1 VPGFRGRN
9 ITQPMARTSFGK
21 QTQKLLRFLLWAG
34 LLGLRSIL
42 RWMPWNVG
50 LSLAGG
56 LGAAAYF
63 LLVKERRKALL
74 HLQLALGGERS
85 SEDRRRIALESFRN
99 LGRTLFEVL
108 NLNRLTRDKIDRLVR
123 FEGERALKAA
133 AAGGRGVL
141 FVTAHIGNWELMGR
155 VVAMHYPLAVV
166 AAPIYDRRVEKIMI
180 GLRAAQGIETLV
192 RDSPGSLK
200 RLIAMLRRGG
210 VVGLLIDQDTKT
222 DGVFV
227 PFFHQEAFTPTGPA
241 SLAFRTGAS
250 VVVGFI
256 IREGRNRHRI
266 IVHGPLDISSTGQIE
281 RDVRDQTARFTKM
294 IEEQVRK
301 TPEQWIWMHR
311 RWKKAAERP
320 AGSRPED

>member
-1 VPGFRGRN
+1 
-9 ITQPMARTSFGK
+9 MARTPLGK
-21 QTQKLLRFLLWAG
+21 QTQKLLRFFLWAG
-34 LLGLRSIL
+34 LIGLRSIL
-42 RWMPWNVG
+42 RWIPWNIG

-63 LLVKERRKALL
+63 LLVKERRKALH
-74 HLQLALGGERS
+74 HLQAALGGERS
-85 SEDRRRIALESFRN
+85 LEDRQRIALESFRN
-99 LGRTLFEVL
+99 LGRTFFEVL
-108 NLNRLTRDKIDRLVR
+108 NLDRLTRHDINRLVR
-123 FEGERALKAA
+123 FEGEGALKAA

-155 VVAMHYPLAVV
+155 VVSMHHPLAVV

-180 GLRAAQGIETLV
+180 GLRAAHGIETLV

-227 PFFHQEAFTPTGPA
+227 PFFHQQAFTPTGPA

-256 IREGRNRHRI
+256 VREGRERHRI
-266 IVHGPLDISSTGQIE
+266 IIHGPLDISSTGQTE
-281 RDVRDQTARFTKM
+281 RDVREQTARFTKM

-311 RWKKAAERP
+311 RWKKGTERS
-320 AGSRPED
+320 AGSRTEE

>member
-1 VPGFRGRN
+1 
-9 ITQPMARTSFGK
+9 MARTPFGK
-21 QTQKLLRFLLWAG
+21 QTQRLLRLFLWAG
-34 LLGLRSIL
+34 LIGFRSIL
-42 RWMPWNVG
+42 RWIPWNTG

-56 LGAAAYF
+56 MGAAAYF
-63 LLVKERRKALL
+63 LLVKERRKALH

-85 SEDRRRIALESFRN
+85 SEDRQRIALESFRN
-99 LGRTLFEVL
+99 LGRTFFEVL
-108 NLNRLTRDKIDRLVR
+108 NLDRLTRDDIDRLVKI
-123 FEGERALKAA
+123 EGEEALKTA

-155 VVAMHYPLAVV
+155 VVSMHYPLAVM

-180 GLRAAQGIETLV
+180 GIRAAHGIETLV
-192 RDSPGSLK
+192 RDSPGALK

-241 SLAFRTGAS
+241 SLAIRTGAS

-256 IREGRNRHRI
+256 IREGRERHRI
-266 IVHGPLDISSTGQIE
+266 IIHGPLDISSTGQTE
-281 RDVRDQTARFTKM
+281 RDVWNQTARFTKM

-311 RWKKAAERP
+311 RWNKTAERP
-320 AGSRPED
+320 PGSQPEE

>member
-1 VPGFRGRN
+1 
-9 ITQPMARTSFGK
+9 MARTTLGK
-21 QTQKLLRFLLWAG
+21 QTQRLLRFFLWAG
-34 LLGLRSIL
+34 LIGLRSIL
-42 RWMPWNVG
+42 RWIPWNIG

-56 LGAAAYF
+56 LGAAAFF
-63 LLVKERRKALL
+63 LLAKERRKALH

-85 SEDRRRIALESFRN
+85 SEDRQRIALESFRN
-99 LGRTLFEVL
+99 LGRTFFEVL
-108 NLNRLTRDKIDRLVR
+108 NLNRLTRDDIDRLVK
-123 FEGERALKAA
+123 FEGEAALKAA
-133 AAGGRGVL
+133 ASSGRGVL

-155 VVAMHYPLAVV
+155 VVSMQYPLAVV

-180 GLRAAQGIETLV
+180 GLRAAHGIETLV

-200 RLIAMLRRGG
+200 RLIAILRRGG

-227 PFFHQEAFTPTGPA
+227 PFFHQEAYTPTGPA

-256 IREGRNRHRI
+256 IREGRERHRI
-266 IVHGPLDISSTGQIE
+266 IIHGPLDIPSSGQTE

-294 IEEQVRK
+294 IEEQVRE

-311 RWKKAAERP
+311 RWKKAAEKP
-320 AGSRPED
+320 AGFRPEE